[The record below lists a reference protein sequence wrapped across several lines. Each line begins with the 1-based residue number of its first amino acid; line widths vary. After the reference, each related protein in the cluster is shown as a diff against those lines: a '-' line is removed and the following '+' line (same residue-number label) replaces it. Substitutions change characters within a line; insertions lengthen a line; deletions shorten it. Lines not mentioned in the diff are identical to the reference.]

1 MRSAIKRWRA
11 ETETETETETEA
23 TMANTDDPG
32 AADHEPG
39 DHRAFGTGAST
50 GRSTVRDWVRR
61 LAEPVG
67 DPGGGAASGVMLGM
81 ACALTAMVAGYSRH
95 EHPLAAGAIAERA
108 DARRERA
115 LDLADVDARES
126 AEFGAAYHEP
136 RGEPRDAAV
145 RSAGSAAARTS
156 ADLAELALEALDD
169 LEALAPLAPAFLRPD
184 VAVAAAALRA
194 ALTGARTNL
203 AADLDEVAR
212 HGAAV
217 PPELAGK
224 VERFDSALSRLARFE
239 TRY

>member
-1 MRSAIKRWRA
+1 M
-11 ETETETETETEA
+11 A
-23 TMANTDDPG
+23 TTDNPG
-32 AADHEPG
+32 ADDHEPG
-39 DHRAFGTGAST
+39 DHRAVGTGAST
-50 GRSTVRDWVRR
+50 GGSTVHDWVRR

-95 EHPLAAGAIAERA
+95 EHPLAAGAIVERA

-136 RGEPRDAAV
+136 RGEHRDAAV
-145 RSAGSAAARTS
+145 RSAGSAAARIS

-212 HGAAV
+212 HGA
-217 PPELAGK
+217 
-224 VERFDSALSRLARFE
+224 SAAPSLDEGLARFDRALE
-239 TRY
+239 RLTDFDTTS

>member
-1 MRSAIKRWRA
+1 MGDEIG
-11 ETETETETETEA
+11 A
-23 TMANTDDPG
+23 TTG
-32 AADHEPG
+32 
-39 DHRAFGTGAST
+39 GAS
-50 GRSTVRDWVRR
+50 VRAWLGR

-95 EHPLAAGAIAERA
+95 EHPLAARAIAERA

-136 RGEPRDAAV
+136 RGEPRDEAV

-212 HGAAV
+212 HGA
-217 PPELAGK
+217 
-224 VERFDSALSRLARFE
+224 SAAPSLDEGLARFDRALERLTDFE
-239 TRY
+239 TAS